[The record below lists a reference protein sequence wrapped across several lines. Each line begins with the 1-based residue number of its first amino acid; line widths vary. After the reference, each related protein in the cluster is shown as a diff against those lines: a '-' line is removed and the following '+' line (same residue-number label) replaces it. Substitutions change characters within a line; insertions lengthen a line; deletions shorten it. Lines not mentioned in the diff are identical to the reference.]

1 MGRGAAQEPA
11 GAASAAIA
19 LAAIPP
25 AAAQAITAQQ
35 AAVATTTTAAA
46 AAAVGAAHRSE
57 THRSE
62 ERQNVECEKREQGF
76 LYAKRTTK
84 GGSLPEEGASTRT
97 RRDLRKQTPLIELCE
112 TRGATSNGPAVK

>member
-1 MGRGAAQEPA
+1 MGRGAAQEQA

-25 AAAQAITAQQ
+25 AAAQAITAPQ
-35 AAVATTTTAAA
+35 AAVATTTTAA

-97 RRDLRKQTPLIELCE
+97 RRDLRKQAPLIELCE